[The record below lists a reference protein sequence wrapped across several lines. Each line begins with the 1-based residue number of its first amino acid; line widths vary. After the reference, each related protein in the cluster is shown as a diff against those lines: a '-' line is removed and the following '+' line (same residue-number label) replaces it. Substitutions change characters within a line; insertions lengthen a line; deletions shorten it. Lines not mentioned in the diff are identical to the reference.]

1 MSLDD
6 MINNTNTSNDK
17 LIDDLLSN
25 PFNEE
30 PEVTKEPTLEE
41 SNFQINEVESEQLI
55 DRLPEHRQQQARE
68 LASKIDENELFQV
81 SAYGSKAQEKL
92 SEFSRTVLNRVQ
104 MKDLGEIG
112 DVLQDLMS
120 QLNATNPTQLE
131 DKGGMFQ
138 KLFGKVKHSILE
150 TQQKY
155 QKLGAQID
163 RISLQLEREQKGL
176 LEDNAMLETLYHQNK
191 EFFDALNVYI
201 AAGEVKMKEL
211 QEITLPNA
219 IKKAE
224 ETGSQMDVQIVD
236 DLNQFLNRLDKRVHD
251 LRLTRQMTIQQAPQI
266 RMIQNTNQSL
276 AEKIHA
282 SIHTAIPLWE
292 NQLTIAMALLRQ
304 NHAIDSQRAVTQT
317 TNELL
322 RKNSDM
328 LKQGAVETAKE
339 SERGVIDLET
349 LQYTQQNLVDTLE
362 ETLAIQEE
370 GRLKRRQAEHELN
383 QLEDE
388 LKHKLLDFANHKRA
402 PQAYQTTSDQKE
414 NLLDF

>member
-6 MINNTNTSNDK
+6 MINKTNSMK
-17 LIDDLLSN
+17 EPLIDDLLKN
-25 PFNEE
+25 PFDDFPTETNGS
-30 PEVTKEPTLEE
+30 KE
-41 SNFQINEVESEQLI
+41 SSFSINEFETEQLI
-55 DRLPEHRQQQARE
+55 DQLPEHRQQQAYE
-68 LASKIDENELFQV
+68 LASKIDENQLFQV
-81 SAYGSKAQEKL
+81 STYGAKAQEKL

-112 DVLQDLMS
+112 HVLQDLMS
-120 QLNATNPTQLE
+120 QLNSTNPTQLE

-163 RISLQLEREQKGL
+163 RVSLQLEREQKGL
-176 LEDNAMLETLYHQNK
+176 LEDNAMLESLYHQNK

-211 QEITLPNA
+211 KEVTLPQA
-219 IKKAE
+219 IQKAE
-224 ETGSQMDVQIVD
+224 ETGNQMDVQIVD

-282 SIHTAIPLWE
+282 SIYTAIPLWE
-292 NQLTIAMALLRQ
+292 NQLTITMALLRQ

-317 TNELL
+317 TNDLL
-322 RKNSDM
+322 RKNSEM
-328 LKQGAVETAKE
+328 LKRGSIETAKE
-339 SERGVIDLET
+339 SERGIIDLET

-370 GRLKRRQAEHELN
+370 GRLRRRQAEHELA

-388 LKHKLLDFANHKRA
+388 LKHKLLDVANHKYA
-402 PQAYQTTSDQKE
+402 SQAYSTPSSQKE